1 MVTVIAILD
10 AKHLP
15 FNCDH
20 LPDKWLAFTR
30 NVMRMKLSGRLPVV
44 QLPAFCE
51 AASGSETCKDEYG
64 QYG

>member
-20 LPDKWLAFTR
+20 LPDKWLTFTR
-30 NVMRMKLSGRLPVV
+30 NVMRMKLSGRLPIV
-44 QLPAFCE
+44 
-51 AASGSETCKDEYG
+51 
-64 QYG
+64 